1 MNRTAALGVTGLVL
15 AGGMGR
21 RMGGADKGLM
31 DYAGR
36 PLVAAAIERLS
47 PQVEA
52 LLVNANRNAG
62 AYAAYGHPVVPDA
75 VGGFAGPLAGLQAG
89 LAACAT
95 PLLATVPCDSPHLPE
110 DLVARLRAGL
120 EGTADVELALA
131 AAGGRWQPVFMLC
144 RRSVLPRL
152 EEYLAAGGRRIED
165 WVRARRHAVVEF
177 DDPSAFANINTP
189 EELARPTESAS

>member
-1 MNRTAALGVTGLVL
+1 
-15 AGGMGR
+15 MGR

-47 PQVEA
+47 PQVDA
-52 LLVNANRNAG
+52 LLVNANRNAA
-62 AYAAYGHPVVPDA
+62 AYAAYGHPVVADA
-75 VGGFAGPLAGLQAG
+75 VGGYAGPLAGLQAG

-95 PLLATVPCDSPHLPE
+95 PLLATVPCDSPRLPA

-120 EGTADVELALA
+120 EGRADGELAVA
-131 AAGGRWQPVFMLC
+131 AAGGRWQPVFLLC
-144 RRSVLPRL
+144 RRAVLPGL

-177 DDPSAFANINTP
+177 PDPAAFANINTP
-189 EELARPTESAS
+189 